1 MEEAVT
7 VLYSEYNEQ
16 KLRQI
21 ILTVMYLVY
30 TDMLRII
37 RYSEYLVLVPYVPT
51 GLNFQLFTIYCF
63 C

>member
-7 VLYSEYNEQ
+7 VLYSEYNAQ

-30 TDMLRII
+30 TDMLRSI
-37 RYSEYLVLVPYVPT
+37 RYRTYLQ
-51 GLNFQLFTIYCF
+51 G
-63 C
+63 

>member
-7 VLYSEYNEQ
+7 VLYSEYNAQ

-30 TDMLRII
+30 TDMLRSI
-37 RYSEYLVLVPYVPT
+37 RYRTYLQGWIFSCLQSTASVDDWVE
-51 GLNFQLFTIYCF
+51 
-63 C
+63 